1 MDYDLNNLIQDFSI
15 RGIDLDGDG
24 SIDGIDTNGDGMID
38 KVTAHPNRAYVVKD
52 ILPYYA
58 RPEFDWNDK
67 DKWINDQNAV
77 NYWITHR
84 KI

>member
-1 MDYDLNNLIQDFSI
+1 
-15 RGIDLDGDG
+15 
-24 SIDGIDTNGDGMID
+24 MID